1 MPPIAADPAQCAALA
16 ERAAFADRS
25 ACGRLR
31 ITGADALDLL
41 NRLTTNDLSSL
52 PDGTARST
60 VLTNGDARVIDH
72 LRLAAADGAIWCI
85 ASPGRAEAVAKWIDL
100 YTFGEDVVVED
111 VSSATAQLAVAGPLA
126 ADALSAAGFTVPSL
140 DSVAIW
146 GAPLT
151 HPSDSLSLWERA
163 GVRAASGEGETGG
176 RSGEGETG
184 GESET
189 RGRSVESEARG
200 TGEEDGQRM
209 RGRSGEGEMRGEGA
223 GVVVASPFGAYAA
236 YDVLLPL
243 ADVETAKAA
252 LRAAVDEADAAAFDA
267 YRIAQGVPA
276 YGAEF
281 GAFNNPL
288 EARLLGSISDEKG
301 CYTGQEVIARL
312 QTYRKV
318 QRLLMAF
325 TATPLADSD
334 VPLADHGSPLADH
347 GSPLADHGDPLAD
360 ADGSPAGAVTSVCDV
375 GGRMFGL
382 ALVAAK
388 HAVAG
393 VTLRL
398 PSGGEVTLAE
408 PAYAARTEGD
418 AN

>member
-1 MPPIAADPAQCAALA
+1 MPPIAADPAQYAALA

-31 ITGADALDLL
+31 IAGADALDLL

-85 ASPGRAEAVAKWIDL
+85 ASPGRAEAVAEWIDL
-100 YTFGEDVVVED
+100 YTFSEDVAVTD
-111 VSSATAQLAVAGPLA
+111 VSSETAQFAVAGPLA
-126 ADALSAAGFTVPSL
+126 ADALAAAGFPVPAL
-140 DSVAIW
+140 DSVESL
-146 GAPLT
+146 GPHPEETVPDRPSFPGRRESRRREAPL
-151 HPSDSLSLWERA
+151 LSYSRA
-163 GVRAASGEGETGG
+163 SSFPRKREPTG
-176 RSGEGETG
+176 T
-184 GESET
+184 
-189 RGRSVESEARG
+189 VA
-200 TGEEDGQRM
+200 
-209 RGRSGEGEMRGEGA
+209 
-223 GVVVASPFGAYAA
+223 ASPFGAHIA

-243 ADVETAKAA
+243 ADADYAIAA
-252 LRAAVDEADAAAFDA
+252 LRDAVEEADAAAFDA
-267 YRIAQGVPA
+267 YRVAQGVPA

-325 TATPLADSD
+325 TASAPADS
-334 VPLADHGSPLADH
+334 
-347 GSPLADHGDPLAD
+347 GDALAD
-360 ADGSPAGAVTSVCDV
+360 ADGSPVGAVTSACDV
-375 GGRMFGL
+375 GGRVFGL

-388 HAVAG
+388 HAVEGAA
-393 VTLRL
+393 LRL
-398 PSGGEVTLAE
+398 ANGGEVALSE
-408 PAYAARTEGD
+408 PAYAAGTEG
-418 AN
+418 

>member
-1 MPPIAADPAQCAALA
+1 MPPIAADPAQYAALA

-31 ITGADALDLL
+31 IVGADALDLL

-52 PDGTARST
+52 PDGAARST

-72 LRLAAADGAIWCI
+72 LRLAAADGAIWCV
-85 ASPGRAEAVAKWIDL
+85 ASPGRAEAVAEWIDL
-100 YTFGEDVVVED
+100 YTFGEDVTVTD
-111 VSSATAQLAVAGPLA
+111 VSSETAQFAVAGPLA
-126 ADALSAAGFTVPSL
+126 ADALAAAGFPVPSL
-140 DSVAIW
+140 DSVELL
-146 GAPLT
+146 GP
-151 HPSDSLSLWERA
+151 HPSPLPK
-163 GVRAASGEGETGG
+163 GEGVGQGPRRNGRGGASETGG
-176 RSGEGETG
+176 RSDN
-184 GESET
+184 
-189 RGRSVESEARG
+189 A
-200 TGEEDGQRM
+200 D
-209 RGRSGEGEMRGEGA
+209 
-223 GVVVASPFGAYAA
+223 VVVASAFGAHIA

-243 ADVETAKAA
+243 ADADSAIAA
-252 LRAAVDEADAAAFDA
+252 LRDAMEEADAAAFDA
-267 YRIAQGVPA
+267 YHIAQGVPA

-325 TATPLADSD
+325 AATAPAESCD
-334 VPLADHGSPLADH
+334 A
-347 GSPLADHGDPLAD
+347 LAD

-375 GGRMFGL
+375 GGRVFGL
-382 ALVAAK
+382 ALIAAK

-393 VTLRL
+393 ATLRL
-398 PSGGEVTLAE
+398 ANGGEITLSE
-408 PAYAARTEGD
+408 PAYAAGTGG
-418 AN
+418 

>member
-1 MPPIAADPAQCAALA
+1 MPPIAADPAQYAAIA

-31 ITGADALDLL
+31 IAGADALDLL

-85 ASPGRAEAVAKWIDL
+85 ASPGRAEAVAEWIDL
-100 YTFGEDVVVED
+100 YTFSEDVAVTD
-111 VSSATAQLAVAGPLA
+111 VSSETAHFAVAGPLA
-126 ADALSAAGFTVPSL
+126 ADALAAAGFPVPSL
-140 DSVAIW
+140 DSVELL
-146 GAPLT
+146 GPHPGPL
-151 HPSDSLSLWERA
+151 PE
-163 GVRAASGEGETGG
+163 GEGVGQGSRPHG
-176 RSGEGETG
+176 RSNN
-184 GESET
+184 
-189 RGRSVESEARG
+189 
-200 TGEEDGQRM
+200 
-209 RGRSGEGEMRGEGA
+209 A
-223 GVVVASPFGAYAA
+223 GVVVASPFGAHIA

-243 ADVETAKAA
+243 ADADSAKAA
-252 LRAAVDEADAAAFDA
+252 LRDAMEEADAAAFDA
-267 YRIAQGVPA
+267 YRVAQGVPA

-325 TATPLADSD
+325 AASAPAE
-334 VPLADHGSPLADH
+334 A
-347 GSPLADHGDPLAD
+347 GDALAD
-360 ADGSPAGAVTSVCDV
+360 ADGAPAGAVTSACDV
-375 GGRMFGL
+375 GGRVFGL

-388 HAVAG
+388 HAVEGAA
-393 VTLRL
+393 LRL
-398 PSGGEVTLAE
+398 ANGGEVALSE
-408 PAYAARTEGD
+408 PAYAAGTGG
-418 AN
+418 